1 MPAMAAIRRGRAG
14 KGVCMSAATVSVIIP
29 AYNHERFIGPAVES
43 VLGQSHRSLELI
55 IIDDGSTDATAEVIR
70 GYRDERLRYVFQE
83 NQDAYNALNR
93 GLSMASGDFVAIL
106 NSDDIYTP
114 NRLERLLAEQGASD
128 AQCLFTRVGL
138 IDDDGKHLDDP
149 ALWWNQWYEDA
160 VGRYTA
166 SGDLYTAFL
175 QRNCLVTTSN
185 LFLTREA
192 VCRVGTFCPLRY
204 LHDYDYIFRVL
215 LAFPGQVR
223 FLHEESLLWYRIHGG
238 NTISE
243 AAITGREQDKMVI
256 RTYLLA
262 RLPAE
267 LQTLAAAGIDRLVEL
282 EQELAQERRLREA
295 ATLPGIRAQV
305 KTLIRC
311 CLRRL
316 QRR

>member
-1 MPAMAAIRRGRAG
+1 
-14 KGVCMSAATVSVIIP
+14 MSAPNVSVIIP

-43 VLGQSHRSLELI
+43 VLGQSHGDLELI
-55 IIDDGSTDATAEVIR
+55 IIDDGSTDKTAEIIR
-70 GYRDERLRYVFQE
+70 GYRDRRLRCVFQE

-93 GLSMASGDFVAIL
+93 GLSMVEGDCVAIL

-114 NRLERLLAEQGASD
+114 DRLERLLAEQRASG
-128 AQCLFTRVGL
+128 AQCLFTRVAL
-138 IDDDGKHLDDP
+138 IDDDGRHLDDP

-160 VGRYTA
+160 VGRYTT
-166 SGDLYTAFL
+166 GRDLYTAFL

-192 VCRVGTFCPLRY
+192 VQTVGTFCPLRY

-223 FLHEESLLWYRIHGG
+223 FLHEQSLLWYRIHGG

-243 AAITGREQDKMVI
+243 AAITGREQDKAVI

-262 RLPAE
+262 RLPKE
-267 LQTLAAAGIDRLVEL
+267 LQPLAAAGIDRLVEL
-282 EQELAQERRLREA
+282 EQELAQERRLREGA
-295 ATLPGIRAQV
+295 ALPGIRTQV
-305 KTLIRC
+305 KNLIRC
-311 CLRRL
+311 CARRL
-316 QRR
+316 QGR

>member
-1 MPAMAAIRRGRAG
+1 
-14 KGVCMSAATVSVIIP
+14 MSAPNVSVIIP
-29 AYNHERFIGPAVES
+29 AYNHERFIGPAVDS
-43 VLGQSHRSLELI
+43 VLGQSHGDLELI
-55 IIDDGSTDATAEVIR
+55 IIDDGSTDKTAEVIR
-70 GYRDERLRYVFQE
+70 GYRDRRLRCVFQE

-93 GLSMASGDFVAIL
+93 GLSMAEGDCVAIL

-114 NRLERLLAEQGASD
+114 DRLERLLAEQRASG

-138 IDDDGKHLDDP
+138 IDDDGRHLDDP

-166 SGDLYTAFL
+166 GRDLYVAFL

-192 VCRVGTFCPLRY
+192 VRTVGTFCPLRY

-223 FLHEESLLWYRIHGG
+223 FLHEQSLLWYRIHGG

-243 AAITGREQDKMVI
+243 AAITGREQDQAVI

-262 RLPAE
+262 RLPKE
-267 LQTLAAAGIDRLVEL
+267 LQPLATAGIDRLVEL
-282 EQELAQERRLREA
+282 ERELAQERRLRED
-295 ATLPGIRAQV
+295 TPLPGIRTQV
-305 KTLIRC
+305 KNLIRC
-311 CLRRL
+311 CARRL
-316 QRR
+316 RGR